1 MKANIS
7 DIRAKVLKEL
17 RDVLVKKKNL
27 QTQLDAVVTL
37 LAKRLGVGVCSCYLA
52 RPGDVLELYATY
64 GLDKAAVHETFLR
77 LGEGLIGE
85 IAFQKKLLVF
95 ADAWAHPSFV
105 HKPATK
111 EQKFKSLMGAPI
123 LYKGQL
129 LGVLAVQTEK
139 VMVFPD
145 EMQELLTHV
154 ALILAEVLGGHA
166 VKKQKKIEA
175 MRGHRKLEGAALVE
189 GLAIG
194 QAFIHTRADR
204 FSEILAKNPKNELK
218 RIQKAFETMEKQV
231 RGMMQKACPAEETG
245 IIESYLKFTQDKG
258 WRDKI
263 NAFIDKGFTAEVAVK
278 KVLEDI
284 TDRMEKMPD
293 AFLKEKIHDFQDLS
307 DRLIRHL
314 KGKEKDK
321 RSLPPQTILVAQSLG
336 PAELLDYDLTHIKG
350 LILQEASQTMHVVI
364 VARSLN
370 IPVVSL
376 GSEWASI
383 TQEDEVAVD
392 GINGVIYVNPEDEIL
407 DKMALQLKE
416 QQGRQEFYA
425 AQRLLPSVTQ
435 DGFAVSLNANVGLP
449 TDILSLQKGDYEGV
463 GLYRT
468 ELPFLTSKQLPDL
481 EEQTKIYQTALQTFG
496 NKPVYFRTLDIG
508 SDKVLPYFDNH
519 GEQNPALGW
528 RSIRITLD
536 RRSLLREQLRAFI
549 RATAGK
555 DLYVMF
561 PMIADIDEFVQ
572 ARQTLDVELN
582 RARLAGEP
590 LPRQVRVGTM
600 LEVPALL
607 FQLPALL
614 PLVDFVSVGTNDL
627 MQFLFAVDRGNPAI
641 WGKYDMLS
649 PALLKALKQIQEACE
664 KAKVPCCVCGEMA
677 GKPLE
682 AFVLIGLGFNRL
694 SMAPAS
700 LGAVK
705 AVLRTMNQAKTA
717 DYLARILSRPEHS
730 LRDRVRSYA
739 LDQGVFI

>member
-1 MKANIS
+1 MKAKTS
-7 DIRAKVLKEL
+7 DIRAKVLKDL

-27 QTQLDAVVTL
+27 QAQMNAVVVL
-37 LAKRLGVGVCSCYLA
+37 LAKALDVGVCSCYLA

-64 GLDKAAVHETFLR
+64 GLDKSSVHETFLR
-77 LGEGLIGE
+77 VGEGLIGE
-85 IAFQKKLLVF
+85 IAFQKKTLVF
-95 ADAWAHPSFV
+95 EDAWAHPSFV

-111 EQKFKSLMGAPI
+111 EQKFKSLMGTPI

-129 LGVLAVQTEK
+129 MGVLAIQTQI
-139 VMVFPD
+139 VMPFDTEV
-145 EMQELLTHV
+145 QELLAHV
-154 ALILAEVLGGHA
+154 ALILGEVVGLENSKNQGKLEVLR
-166 VKKQKKIEA
+166 V
-175 MRGHRKLEGAALVE
+175 HRKIEGAALVE
-189 GLAIG
+189 GLALG
-194 QAFIHTRADR
+194 QAFIHKRAGR
-204 FSEILAKNPKNELK
+204 FSEILAKNPKSEMK
-218 RIQKAFETMEKQV
+218 RLQKAFEAMEKQIHT
-231 RGMMQKACPAEETG
+231 MMQKTAHEEETS

-258 WRDKI
+258 LREKI
-263 NAFIDKGFTAEVAVK
+263 KAFIDKGFTAEVAVK

-284 TDRMEKMPD
+284 TERMEKMSDPY
-293 AFLKEKIHDFQDLS
+293 LKEKVHDFQDLS
-307 DRLIRHL
+307 NRLIRHL
-314 KGKEKDK
+314 NGEDKEKHK
-321 RSLPPQTILVAQSLG
+321 LPKEAVLVADSLG
-336 PAELLDYDLTHIKG
+336 PAELLDYDLSQIKG

-370 IPVVSL
+370 IPVVSV
-376 GSEWASI
+376 GPDI
-383 TQEDEVAVD
+383 TLIAADDEVGID
-392 GINGVIYVNPEDEIL
+392 GVNGVVYVNPEDEIL

-416 QQGRQEFYA
+416 QKARQEFYGT
-425 AQRLLPSVTQ
+425 QRELPSVTQ
-435 DGFAVSLNANVGLP
+435 DGFYVSLNANVGLP
-449 TDILSLQKGDYEGV
+449 TDILSLQKGAYEGV

-468 ELPFLTSKQLPDL
+468 ELPFLTSEQLPDL
-481 EEQTKIYQTALQTFG
+481 DAQTKIYQTALQTFG
-496 NKPVYFRTLDIG
+496 DRPVYFRTLDIG
-508 SDKVLPYFDNH
+508 SDKVLPYFDNR

-561 PMIADIDEFVQ
+561 PMIADIDEFMQ
-572 ARQTLDVELN
+572 ARRTLDIELE
-582 RARLAGEP
+582 RAIQQGEV
-590 LPRQVRVGTM
+590 LPKKVSVGTM
-600 LEVPALL
+600 LEVPSLV

-649 PALLKALKQIQEACE
+649 PALLSVLKQVQDACT

-694 SMAPAS
+694 SMAPSS

-705 AVLRTMNQAKTA
+705 ATVRTMNQAKTA
-717 DYLARILSRPEHS
+717 EYLDRILLRPEHS
-730 LRDRVRSYA
+730 LRDRIRSYA